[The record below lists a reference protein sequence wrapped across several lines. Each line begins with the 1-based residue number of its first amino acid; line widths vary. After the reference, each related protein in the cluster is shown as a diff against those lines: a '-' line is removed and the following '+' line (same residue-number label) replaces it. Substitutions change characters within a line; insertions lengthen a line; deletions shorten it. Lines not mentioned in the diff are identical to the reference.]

1 MSEKKKYVDAEI
13 DMVRFE
19 DMDIITTSGETG
31 EPQGGTDDW
40 GWA

>member
-19 DMDIITTSGETG
+19 DMDIITTSGG
-31 EPQGGTDDW
+31 NDEPQSGGDDW
-40 GWA
+40 GWT

>member
-19 DMDIITTSGETG
+19 DMDIITTSGG
-31 EPQGGTDDW
+31 NGDPQGGTDDW
-40 GWA
+40 GWT